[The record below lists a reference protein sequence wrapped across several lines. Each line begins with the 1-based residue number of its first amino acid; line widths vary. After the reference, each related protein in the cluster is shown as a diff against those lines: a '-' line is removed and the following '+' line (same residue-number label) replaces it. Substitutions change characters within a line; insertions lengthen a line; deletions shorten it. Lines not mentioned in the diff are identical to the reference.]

1 MCFDFSYASIFV
13 WLNFDGF
20 IFMWSDFSCA
30 SIFRVLR
37 FFVCFD
43 FSDWCAY
50 GKIKLRRMFWR
61 QNEEAG
67 TMMYGLEAV
76 TVRPGLLVIKSARA
90 QLTLLALL
98 WRPDALPRDAER
110 WYGLKI
116 LQSFALC
123 LIACREHWLGD
134 CSLHLLKTDSF
145 VV

>member
-1 MCFDFSYASIFV
+1 
-13 WLNFDGF
+13 
-20 IFMWSDFSCA
+20 MWSDFSCA
-30 SIFRVLR
+30 SIFLVLR

-43 FSDWCAY
+43 FSDRCAY
-50 GKIKLRRMFWR
+50 PKIKLRRMFWR

-90 QLTLLALL
+90 QLSLLALL

-110 WYGLKI
+110 WYGLKR
-116 LQSFALC
+116 LAKLC
-123 LIACREHWLGD
+123 LMSNCLSRTLTWRLY
-134 CSLHLLKTDSF
+134 CSLHLLKTDSY